1 MGVLPLSGAPSTI
14 PGLRAPTPWWEQIR
28 RSPLPGQVLKLKAE
42 AGRHRWSRHNMLGP
56 QAVPSS
62 T

>member
-1 MGVLPLSGAPSTI
+1 MEKRREENGKRT
-14 PGLRAPTPWWEQIR
+14 WWEQIR

-42 AGRHRWSRHNMLGP
+42 AGRQRWSRHNMLGP